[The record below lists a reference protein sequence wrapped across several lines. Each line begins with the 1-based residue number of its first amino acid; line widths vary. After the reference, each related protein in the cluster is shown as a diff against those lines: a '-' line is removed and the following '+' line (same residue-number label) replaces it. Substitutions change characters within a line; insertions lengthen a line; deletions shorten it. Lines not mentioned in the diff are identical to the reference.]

1 MINFEE
7 LFCPECTCPMSIENP
22 GTCQN
27 CDYQTEAYH
36 LEHDQHEV
44 PDFTPAEAQLVH
56 DARDLVNFER
66 EVMEDIFISALKNV
80 HTRRL
85 EQALGLARA
94 AETAP
99 PKPRGLHRIGDK

>member
-36 LEHDQHEV
+36 LEHDRHEV
-44 PDFTPAEAQLVH
+44 PDFTPIETAFVLTALQ
-56 DARDLVNFER
+56 
-66 EVMEDIFISALKNV
+66 ISRVEKEF
-80 HTRRL
+80 R
-85 EQALGLARA
+85 EQAFIKAMHHAQAKRT
-94 AETAP
+94 AELQPIGQILRRGTAGFGSTG
-99 PKPRGLHRIGDK
+99 R